1 MLRSATLFGA
11 AAALLA
17 GAAAQDAMLLNCQS
31 DLVAMSTQFNAAC
44 CADAAN
50 CASGAPRQCSAACA
64 AVSAVSHLHTFA
76 VRLRHC
82 TPARR
87 LSPAPRARQLDRSA
101 HPL

>member
-44 CADAAN
+44 CADAGN

-64 AVSAVSHLHTFA
+64 AVSAVS
-76 VRLRHC
+76 
-82 TPARR
+82 
-87 LSPAPRARQLDRSA
+87 
-101 HPL
+101 